1 MEYKNKE
8 ELLDEL
14 NKRAKLFINEFQ
26 EVQEEEKDVFVE
38 GVDRTPA
45 QIISYQLGWLRLVK
59 SWDEDEL
66 SGKEVFMPTKEYK
79 WNNLGGLY
87 RDFYKQYEDYSL
99 EELIEEF
106 DFLIDMYN
114 KWIEE
119 LSEKELFQQGYRKWT
134 GDKPN
139 WPMARW
145 IHINSVAPF
154 KTFRSRIRKWK
165 RLRG

>member
-26 EVQEEEKDVFVE
+26 EVQEEEKDIFVE
-38 GVDRTPA
+38 GVDRTPV

-114 KWIEE
+114 KWIGE

-165 RLRG
+165 RLKG

>member
-26 EVQEEEKDVFVE
+26 EVQEEEKDIFVE
-38 GVDRTPA
+38 GVDRTPV

-114 KWIEE
+114 KWIGE

>member
-26 EVQEEEKDVFVE
+26 EVQEEEKDIFVE

-45 QIISYQLGWLRLVK
+45 QIISYQLGWLHLVK

-106 DFLIDMYN
+106 DFLIEMYN

-134 GDKPN
+134 GDKSN